1 MDNPN
6 DCFPFDWEDPEFLL
20 EPDDHEGLKN
30 DLYGDLQSAD
40 SLSDYEER
48 VTHQALEAPTAL
60 VTSDLCA
67 CIAPEPQDDAQQ
79 KAPIHEQTAWDGEG
93 LQVGTILPT
102 VPITL
107 INQVSVDIPSSTLI
121 IPRSL
126 YQGETDEELY
136 VKPAR
141 EWTAVQSLLE
151 EYRRVHSSNSG
162 DIEFDLD
169 QFAVYIDATV
179 PGGKCHE
186 QRPYPCEMRPLQHL
200 GTQFRCNRM
209 YVDGIL
215 SVGNKQFSIR
225 GIPFEELPIGNYGS
239 SEPTIG
245 SELWI
250 RSCLSAAIA
259 KRQNTNIYYRL
270 KNPSTE
276 YQRYHTGFVWVADL
290 AKHVVDYLSTA
301 QDKKQQVIFRDFRSA
316 FYAWADK
323 KHGNSESF
331 CQWQRQY
338 QRTDFCGAV
347 AANLEFIWKEASGVL
362 GHKVRSIYL
371 RKLWKEIR
379 EFTAYSDCSDKTP
392 STPAT
397 TTPLA
402 SPSPTPSM
410 RQSLHIP
417 KTVVT
422 PYINQLFDHLPCGL
436 IMEALDLSPKTKRL
450 RRDVTK
456 ALRLESALDIH
467 TGTSAKN
474 TNERSLKTSVNV
486 GDVISTARDEGGN
499 WEREIPAGFNDVDRW
514 FGLVQKVHRHNNDKK
529 SFDII
534 WMYRPVDTI
543 CGNMKYPWSNEL
555 FLSDHCS
562 CNNPAD
568 KKIKEEEVLAAHK
581 IDWGGS
587 SAASAEFFCRQTY
600 LHEDRRF
607 ITFQKGHLFCM
618 HHSQSSEQE
627 FPYKIG
633 DTLLVCLKSSDSV
646 VEPCELVELCNSK
659 LALFRLL
666 RRRQTIQ
673 SNSTNEKVPPNELV
687 YSDELL
693 PIGVKNI
700 QSRCTVRFFRLGEP
714 IPVPYDRKG
723 VGNTFFIRYRWQSG
737 QMIPLEDGF
746 LSLRQGF
753 DPAKP
758 FPKLRGFDLFCG
770 GGNFGRGLE
779 EGGVI
784 EMNWANDLNKK
795 AIHTYMANT
804 ENTVYPFAG
813 SIDDLQRLALQGKFS
828 KKVPPIGS
836 VDFVS
841 GGSPCPG
848 FSRLTNDKA
857 TPEQRK
863 NQSLVAAFASF
874 IDVYRPKFG
883 LLENVMDIV
892 QTKTKRNE
900 DVLSQ
905 LICAIVGLGYQ
916 AHFFIMDSWAYG
928 SPQSRSRVFL
938 CFAAPGLKL
947 PEVPVQSH
955 SHYESG
961 KRRKTLGWLPNGES
975 MVERLEIPTPF
986 KFVSIAEATA
996 DLPDIMDGKADCCV
1010 NFPDHRMAYSIT
1022 RPARAQL
1029 SVIPMHPW
1037 GMNFRTTWDN
1047 GKGTMTTAE
1056 RGLFPSKG
1064 ERVLSPTSRAW
1075 GRAFPHSVMQT
1086 VTTTASPT
1094 DARIGRIMHWSQNRV
1109 LSVME
1114 VRRAQG
1120 FLDHEV
1126 ILGTPK
1132 EQWKVVG
1139 NSVSREVSLALGL
1152 SFREAWLGSLIDG
1165 EEVQPTVNVPPQQ
1178 LLQAQAQAE
1187 AAPGNSDSG
1196 KNLAET
1202 DTLSI
1207 GSRGE
1212 TPVLVSPRSQKRKL
1226 GSSFV
1231 IELVVSKMLKKQRGQ
1246 ATPERSEGSED
1257 DESAEVTS
1265 ALTSSSSG
1273 SSCEIIELD

>member
-1 MDNPN
+1 MQFVVRQHFITVGASSNGGMDNPN

-20 EPDDHEGLKN
+20 EPDDHEGFKN
-30 DLYGDLQSAD
+30 NLYVDLDPAD

-48 VTHQALEAPTAL
+48 VTRQALEAPTAL

-67 CIAPEPQDDAQQ
+67 CKTPEPQDDAQQ
-79 KAPIHEQTAWDGEG
+79 KTPIHEQTAWDGEG
-93 LQVGTILPT
+93 LEVGTVLPT

-107 INQVSVDIPSSTLI
+107 VNHVSVDIPSSTLV

-126 YQGETDEELY
+126 YQGEPDEEEPQA
-136 VKPAR
+136 KPAR
-141 EWTAVQSLLE
+141 EWTAIQSILE

-162 DIEFDLD
+162 EIEFDLD
-169 QFAVYIDATV
+169 QFAVYIDAAV
-179 PGGKCHE
+179 PRDDKSQK

-200 GTQFRCNRM
+200 GTQFRCNKM

-215 SVGNKQFSIR
+215 SVGKKQFSIR
-225 GIPFEELPIGNYGS
+225 GVPFEEFPIGNYGS
-239 SEPTIG
+239 SEPTVG
-245 SELWI
+245 SQLWM

-276 YQRYHTGFVWVADL
+276 YQRYYTGFVWVADL
-290 AKHVVDYLSTA
+290 AKHVIDYLSTA
-301 QDKKQQVIFRDFRSA
+301 QDEKRQVVFKDFRSA
-316 FYAWADK
+316 FHAWIDK
-323 KHGNSESF
+323 QHGNSEVF
-331 CQWQRQY
+331 HQWRSQY
-338 QRTDFCGAV
+338 QRTDFCSAV

-379 EFTAYSDCSDKTP
+379 EFTAHSDGDDKTY

-397 TTPLA
+397 ITPLA
-402 SPSPTPSM
+402 SPSPTPSK
-410 RQSLHIP
+410 RQPSHIP

-422 PYINQLFDHLPCGL
+422 PYVNQLFDHLPCGPM
-436 IMEALDLSPKTKRL
+436 MEALDPSPKTERL

-456 ALRLESALDIH
+456 ALRLDSALEIH

-474 TNERSLKTSVNV
+474 TNQRSPETSINV
-486 GDVISTARDEGGN
+486 GDVISIARDEDGN
-499 WEREIPAGFNDVDRW
+499 WTRETPAGFNDVDRW
-514 FGLVQKVHRHNNDKK
+514 FGLVQKVHKRNDGKK

-534 WMYRPVDTI
+534 WMYRAVDTI
-543 CGNMKYPWSNEL
+543 CGNMRYPWSNEL
-555 FLSDHCS
+555 FMSDHCS
-562 CNNPAD
+562 CNNSAD
-568 KKIKEEEVLAAHK
+568 DKIKEEEVLAAHK
-581 IDWGGS
+581 IDWGG
-587 SAASAEFFCRQTY
+587 
-600 LHEDRRF
+600 
-607 ITFQKGHLFCM
+607 
-618 HHSQSSEQE
+618 
-627 FPYKIG
+627 
-633 DTLLVCLKSSDSV
+633 
-646 VEPCELVELCNSK
+646 
-659 LALFRLL
+659 
-666 RRRQTIQ
+666 
-673 SNSTNEKVPPNELV
+673 
-687 YSDELL
+687 
-693 PIGVKNI
+693 
-700 QSRCTVRFFRLGEP
+700 
-714 IPVPYDRKG
+714 
-723 VGNTFFIRYRWQSG
+723 
-737 QMIPLEDGF
+737 
-746 LSLRQGF
+746 F

-758 FPKLRGFDLFCG
+758 FRKLRGFDLFCG

-784 EMNWANDLNKK
+784 EMNWANDLNVK

-804 ENTVYPFAG
+804 ANTVYPFAG
-813 SIDDLQRLALQGKFS
+813 SIDDLQTLALQGKFS
-828 KKVPPIGS
+828 KKVPPVGS

-900 DVLSQ
+900 DVFSQ

-916 AHFFIMDSWAYG
+916 THFFIMDSWAYG

-947 PEVPVQSH
+947 PEVPIQSH

-961 KRRKTLGWLPNGES
+961 KRRKTLGWLPNGEP

-1075 GRAFPHSVMQT
+1075 GRAFPNSVMQT
-1086 VTTTASPT
+1086 VTTTPSPT
-1094 DARIGRIMHWSQNRV
+1094 DARIGRVMHWNQNRV

-1139 NSVSREVSLALGL
+1139 NSVAREVSLALGL

-1165 EEVQPTVNVPPQQ
+1165 EEVQPTVDVPQQ
-1178 LLQAQAQAE
+1178 LAQAQAQAE
-1187 AAPGNSDSG
+1187 AASGSSDSD
-1196 KNLAET
+1196 KDMAET
-1202 DTLSI
+1202 DTLSTE
-1207 GSRGE
+1207 SRGE

-1231 IELVVSKMLKKQRGQ
+1231 IELVVSKMPKKQRGQ
-1246 ATPERSEGSED
+1246 LTPERSEGSED
-1257 DESAEVTS
+1257 DESADDDEFAEVPS
-1265 ALTSSSSG
+1265 ASTSSSS
-1273 SSCEIIELD
+1273 SSGYEIIELD